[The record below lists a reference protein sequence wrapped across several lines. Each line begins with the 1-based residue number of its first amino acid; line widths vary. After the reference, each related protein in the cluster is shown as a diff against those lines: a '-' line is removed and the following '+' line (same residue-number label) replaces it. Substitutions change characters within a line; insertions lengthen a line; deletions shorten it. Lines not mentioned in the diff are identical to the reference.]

1 MTKLTFRLKQTL
13 AAIGLAAAASSSHAL
28 VLAGPG
34 DFQGTG
40 LGAVN
45 TVLTLTSPGNTT
57 SETGSVTWN
66 GTTSVTSGDAL
77 TGASQSATPTLGS
90 LGITSASSLRIVLNA
105 AEPGNATSLTVS
117 DLALSI
123 FSPSGG
129 TPLFTSNP
137 FTAQTLDADD
147 LGIGNAGFVF
157 RLSADEITRAA
168 SAFSDGFANNRIGLS
183 ATIND
188 ATGGPETFFAVNF
201 AQGGGGGNG
210 GGGNGNGGGG
220 TGGGGGGNAV
230 PEPGTVAIFGLG
242 LAALGLMRR
251 RSKG

>member
-1 MTKLTFRLKQTL
+1 MTKLTSRLTQTL

-28 VLAGPG
+28 ILAGPD

-45 TVLTLTSPGNTT
+45 TILTLTSPANSTT
-57 SETGSVTWN
+57 ETGSVTWT
-66 GTTSVTSGDAL
+66 GTTSSVSGNAL
-77 TGASQSATPTLGS
+77 TGASQSGTPTLGS
-90 LGITSASSLRIVLNA
+90 LGVTSASSLRIVLNA
-105 AEPGNATSLTVS
+105 AEPANATTLTVS
-117 DLALSI
+117 NLALNI
-123 FSPSGG
+123 FDPAGANV
-129 TPLFTSNP
+129 FTSDP
-137 FTAQTLDADD
+137 FSALTLDADD

-157 RLSADEITRAA
+157 QLSAAEISRATG
-168 SAFSDGFANNRIGLS
+168 AFSADNRIGLS

-201 AQGGGGGNG
+201 AQNG
-210 GGGNGNGGGG
+210 GGGNGNGGD
-220 TGGGGGGNAV
+220 GGGGGGAGTAV

>member
-1 MTKLTFRLKQTL
+1 MTKLTFRLTQTL

-45 TVLTLTSPGNTT
+45 TVLTLNSPANSTT
-57 SETGSVTWN
+57 ETGSVIWN
-66 GTTSVTSGDAL
+66 GTTSATTGDVPN
-77 TGASQSATPTLGS
+77 GASQSGTPTLGS
-90 LGITSASSLRIVLNA
+90 LGVTSPSSLRIVFNPN
-105 AEPGNATSLTVS
+105 EPASASTLTLTDLSLR
-117 DLALSI
+117 I
-123 FSPSGG
+123 FGPSGG
-129 TPLFTSNP
+129 NPLFTSNP
-137 FTAQTLDADD
+137 FTALPLDATDR
-147 LGIGNAGFVF
+147 GIGNAGFVF
-157 RLSADEITRAA
+157 QLTADEISRAS
-168 SAFSDGFANNRIGLS
+168 SAFGSANNRIGLS
-183 ATIND
+183 ATINNVQ
-188 ATGGPETFFAVNF
+188 GGPETFFAVNF
-201 AQGGGGGNG
+201 AAG

-230 PEPGTVAIFGLG
+230 PEPSTVAIFGLG